1 MITDEIVAVKKE
13 ITCDIADEMI
23 EDEFGKEAEETDS
36 KKEQQKDSVE
46 KQGGTNGLKI

>member
-23 EDEFGKEAEETDS
+23 EDEFGKEETES
-36 KKEQQKDSVE
+36 KEQQKDSVE
-46 KQGGTNGLKI
+46 KQGGTNRLKI